1 MHIFRIQDSYAS
13 SKNRIK
19 IQMLNVASS
28 EGPTHTRLNGLKH
41 NGPKHTARN
50 IVVVWTKTITAALEV
65 RENTTKTAK
74 ETREAK
80 VRMVL

>member
-1 MHIFRIQDSYAS
+1 
-13 SKNRIK
+13 
-19 IQMLNVASS
+19 MLYVASS
-28 EGPTHTRLNGLKH
+28 EGPKNIRVNAPKH
-41 NGPKHTARN
+41 NAMN
-50 IVVVWTKTITAALEV
+50 IVIVWTKTIKAAFEA